1 MLSGCELIDAENIS
15 LPSQNIKFVGFF
27 LLQTSKSPIFIKG
40 FVSQCRSGV
49 ENTKVTTSLMT

>member
-1 MLSGCELIDAENIS
+1 MFMFDIRM
-15 LPSQNIKFVGFF
+15 IKLDLF

-49 ENTKVTTSLMT
+49 ENTKVTTSFMT